1 MSPLTRFPIR
11 ALAPILLAVL
21 ALGALGPVACGLG
34 TQSARAQVRAGG
46 SSSSS
51 TSNGAGGSS
60 LQDVADKAGRTARS
74 VAIKVIGLALALAAI
89 VLVFKRDFKE
99 AAAIFAVGIIALLLA
114 SQEGVD
120 LLQNTAHSLFG

>member
-1 MSPLTRFPIR
+1 MSPLTRPSIR
-11 ALAPILLAVL
+11 ALAPIVLAVI
-21 ALGALGPVACGLG
+21 ALGALGPAACGLG
-34 TQSARAQVRAGG
+34 TQAAGAQVRAG

-51 TSNGAGGSS
+51 TSSGGSGSS

-99 AAAIFAVGIIALLLA
+99 AAAVFAVGIIALLLA